1 MTRPVPNDAFAP
13 ATQSPVPTPGTPP
26 LAPPP
31 AGKPPR
37 RRWRAALGLLVVAGL
52 GVGGWLWQ
60 RDNAAA
66 PASVVT
72 VPVTVGDVETSVL
85 ATGLLKPSSLV
96 AVGAQVSGRV
106 ETLAVG
112 IGDQVKAGDLIAR
125 IDPVPRENAL
135 RTARANLAEVEA
147 ERREADATLG
157 QQKRLL
163 ERRRVAGAGVTQTD
177 LEAAEADVAITEAQI
192 AALEARIESAKVAVE
207 DAEVDLGYTRIT
219 APQDGTILAVVTQ
232 QGQTVNATQTTPT
245 IVVMGELSTMSIEAG
260 ISEADVVN
268 VHSGQDVWFT
278 ILGQPAV
285 RHEATLTAIAPAPTS
300 ITSDTLLTGTTSDA
314 VSTTSSEAI
323 YYNGLFSVPNPSGEL
338 RTYMTAEVHIVL
350 ARAEGVTTIPSLALG
365 ARTADGKRRVTVA
378 RDDGT
383 TEVREV
389 EVGLDDRTTAE
400 IRAGLVPGERVVLA
414 TGGEATGTTQKGGQ
428 MGPPPMGF

>member
-13 ATQSPVPTPGTPP
+13 APQQPAATPA
-26 LAPPP
+26 APPP
-31 AGKPPR
+31 ARRPR
-37 RRWRAALGLLVVAGL
+37 ARRWRPVLAVLVVAGL

-60 RDNAAA
+60 RDRDAA
-66 PASVVT
+66 PASLVT
-72 VPVTVGDVETSVL
+72 VPVPVGDVETSVL

-112 IGDQVKAGDLIAR
+112 IGDPVKTGDLIAQ
-125 IDPVPRENAL
+125 IDPVPRQNAL

-147 ERREADATLG
+147 ERREADATLD
-157 QQKRLL
+157 QQRRLL
-163 ERRRVAGAGVTQTD
+163 DRRRVAGAGVTQTD
-177 LEAAEADVAITEAQI
+177 RDSAEADVAITEARI
-192 AALEARIESAKVAVE
+192 AALDARIESAKVAVE

-245 IVVMGELSTMSIEAG
+245 IVVMGDLSTMSIEAG

-268 VHSGQDVWFT
+268 VHPGQEVWFT

-285 RHEATLTAIAPAPTS
+285 RHQATLTAIAPAPTS

-323 YYNGLFSVPNPSGEL
+323 YYNGLFSVPNPDGQL

-350 ARAEGVTTIPSLALG
+350 ARAEGVTTVPSGALG
-365 ARTADGKRRVTVA
+365 PRTADGRRSVTVA
-378 RDDGT
+378 RPDGT
-383 TEVREV
+383 TEIREV

-400 IRAGLVPGERVVLA
+400 IRSGLAPGERVVLA
-414 TGGEATGTTQKGGQ
+414 PGGSAGSPQGGGR
-428 MGPPPMGF
+428 MRPPPMGF